1 MDRILRGVMR
11 YRHTDRKTMVEQF
24 IQVKNNP
31 VPKAVFFT
39 CMDSRMIPTRFT
51 ETNVGDMFVV
61 RNAGNLIPH
70 SQHFLDEYTT
80 NEPAAL
86 ELGCVVNDIRHII
99 VCGHSDCK
107 AMNLLHKLRD
117 EKFASKDNRRI
128 SPLRAWLCTH
138 AQSSLDKF
146 QQLELAGYHTP
157 LIFQSE
163 TPMRKFIA
171 YIDPDDRFSIE
182 DKLSQ
187 VNCLQQVQNIASYG
201 FLKKRL
207 ETHQLHIHALWFD
220 IYSGDIFFF
229 SRQNKR
235 FIEINENTVEK
246 LTDEVNRYYS

>member
-1 MDRILRGVMR
+1 MEKILRGIMK
-11 YRHTDRKTMVEQF
+11 YRQTDRLTMVEQF
-24 IQVKNNP
+24 KQVRNNP
-31 VPKAVFFT
+31 TPKAVFFT

-51 ETNVGDMFVV
+51 ETCVGDMFVV

-107 AMNLLHKLRD
+107 AMNLLYKLRD
-117 EKFASKDNRRI
+117 EEYASKDNRRI

-146 QQLELAGYHTP
+146 EQLEVAGYHQP

-163 TPMRKFIA
+163 TPMRKFVA
-171 YIDPDDRFSIE
+171 YIDPDDKFCIE

-187 VNCLQQVQNIASYG
+187 INCLQQLQNIASYG
-201 FLKKRL
+201 FLKRRL

-220 IYSGDIFFF
+220 IYTGDIYYF

-235 FIEINENTVEK
+235 FVEIKESTIDP
-246 LTDEVNRYYS
+246 LTKEVLKYYS

>member
-1 MDRILRGVMR
+1 MDRILRGIMQ
-11 YRHTDRKTMVEQF
+11 YRRTDRLTMVKQF
-24 IQVKNNP
+24 EKVRDNP
-31 VPKAVFFT
+31 TPKAVFFT

-70 SQHFLDEYTT
+70 SHHFLDEYTT

-86 ELGCVVNDIRHII
+86 ELGCVINDIRHII

-107 AMNLLHKLRD
+107 AMNLLYKLRD
-117 EKFASKDNRRI
+117 EEFASLDNRRI
-128 SPLRAWLCTH
+128 SPLKAWLCTH
-138 AQSSLDKF
+138 ANSSLEKF
-146 QQLELAGYHTP
+146 EQLEVGGYQNP

-163 TPMRKFIA
+163 TPMRKFVA
-171 YIDPDDRFSIE
+171 YIDHENRFSLE

-187 VNCLQQVQNIASYG
+187 INCLQQLQNIASYG

-220 IYSGDIFFF
+220 IYSGDIFYF
-229 SRQNKR
+229 SRQSKR
-235 FIEINENTVEK
+235 FVEINEETVDK
-246 LTDEVNRYYS
+246 LTTEVIRYYS